1 MKSSVKSLLS
11 AALFGA
17 VALVGQAQPA
27 FKILVVDVSK
37 LYEGHWQTQE
47 QNAKLEKENQEA
59 GAQLQQLN
67 AEGTALVDQYKDLV
81 EQTKSPTLTTEARA
95 KVQAD
100 ADKKRAEIDAKQN
113 DVNAFQQNTQR
124 ALQQRIKT
132 FRDLMLEQITTAATK
147 IAKDKGATILLDKYG
162 PTVVGISNILYSDP
176 AYDITDEVMK
186 ELNKDRPATPATPMA
201 APTAAPAPAASA
213 PGAAP
218 AAGGGAPMITIPGA
232 KK

>member
-11 AALFGA
+11 VALFGA
-17 VALVGQAQPA
+17 AALVGHAQPA
-27 FKILVVDVSK
+27 FKILIVDVSK

-67 AEGTALVDQYKDLV
+67 AEGTAMVEQYKDLV
-81 EQTKSPTLTTEARA
+81 EQAKSPTLTAEARA

-100 ADKKRAEIDAKQN
+100 AEKKRAEIDSKQN
-113 DVNAFQQNTQR
+113 DVNLFQQNTQR

-132 FRDLMLEQITTAATK
+132 FRDLMLEQITTVATK
-147 IAKDKGATILLDKYG
+147 IAKDKGATLLVDKYG
-162 PTVVGISNILYSDP
+162 PSVVGISNILYSDP

-186 ELNKDRPATPATPMA
+186 ELNKDRPATPAA
-201 APTAAPAPAASA
+201 APMAAPAPAASA
-213 PGAAP
+213 PAAAP
-218 AAGGGAPMITIPGA
+218 AAAGGAPMITIPGT